1 MICSGPLCACA
12 PTALSMPSFP
22 LVCSASTH
30 SSFCKLALVFV
41 FKSACG
47 FTKHTCTQTHTPVQG
62 LASVLSRKKNL
73 LGISSSL
80 SVSSSSS
87 LSLTDYSIVFLM
99 AYTSAFL
106 SSHLPRHGAS
116 DLPPTWPAPGTD
128 VLFLEHSHSFSLFLN
143 LSAHAKKKKGVLCLY
158 MACERVKFSRRNRL
172 SLSHPSFVSEYKG
185 VRGIWPHWC
194 FSFLSHFHKT
204 NPKSSFG
211 ALFLC
216 SVLMPQSVV
225 SPHPPDC
232 SNVYFTAY
240 NFWTTPNR
248 KLFVCIKH
256 DSKWLK
262 CL

>member
-1 MICSGPLCACA
+1 M
-12 PTALSMPSFP
+12 ALPNTH
-22 LVCSASTH
+22 AHKRTH
-30 SSFCKLALVFV
+30 SCR
-41 FKSACG
+41 
-47 FTKHTCTQTHTPVQG
+47 G
-62 LASVLSRKKNL
+62 LASVLSSKTPL

-87 LSLTDYSIVFLM
+87 LSLTDYCIVFLT

-128 VLFLEHSHSFSLFLN
+128 VLFLEHCLSFSLFLN

-158 MACERVKFSRRNRL
+158 MACERVRFSRKNRL

-211 ALFLC
+211 ALFLF
-216 SVLMPQSVV
+216 SVLMPQSIVL
-225 SPHPPDC
+225 HIPPTVQMC
-232 SNVYFTAY
+232 ILQLAIFE
-240 NFWTTPNR
+240 PLRLR
-248 KLFVCIKH
+248 KPFLYIKN
-256 DSKWLK
+256 DQKRLK
-262 CL
+262 C